1 MRRSASEVI
10 RNLESRIAR
19 LEKSAKK
26 ETKKSK
32 PKSEMMEDTVEDN
45 GDSDWDKYKK
55 GTVINPPP
63 IPNNPATKPTGMAV
77 KTINKI
83 I

>member
-1 MRRSASEVI
+1 MNLWWVKTETVDVGIIIAKEVPT
-10 RNLESRIAR
+10 AR
-19 LEKSAKK
+19 CITYWGSISK
-26 ETKKSK
+26 E
-32 PKSEMMEDTVEDN
+32 PKI
-45 GDSDWDKYKK
+45 KYKK

-63 IPNNPATKPTGMAV
+63 IPNNPATKPTGIAV